1 MKSCWSS
8 IATGIAWCLAWGEG
22 REPQFDIS
30 VLREMR
36 GALNSGEEVPAKV
49 REIVDRVREL
59 LNIPEKFSQGEFPET
74 ITDLRS
80 KYPDLWDVTGRI
92 GLVYGG
98 ATKIKQYVFE
108 AAKLPDIRGASAL
121 LDQINLIDLPAFFG
135 REPTLCD
142 IYPDSPDCQEARNW
156 CQQVRQWLDSCFL
169 ENATHPKFS
178 QVLIPELIIYSTGG
192 NILAFCPAA
201 FVDDLA
207 NAIEKRYTERT
218 LTANSCAVGEK
229 FRLLELRFGILR
241 DENQPWLDWYL
252 RQDVHTNPLVEA
264 YFGSSRD
271 KQTKQNKTLQQLTQ
285 AFQDRKNFNELAGKL
300 AALFQQRRNGNEG
313 LEVNRSSRRYPAMYE
328 THPYLI
334 RDENEHRSAV
344 IREDKLPGRPYLSES
359 LRRQRI
365 IGDKAKKEQESQ
377 WYQDT
382 EIDKNWEPGF
392 VESWVSKFKQF
403 LRDSG
408 RWQDYYLGIPENRV
422 IEAKRLEE
430 IGKASRSEQI
440 FPQQNLL
447 KYSITS
453 SNGFVGYISADV
465 NNMGGYI
472 QKQIKTPQQYQQFSQ
487 DVLQVMESAVYTA
500 LATHLNPRRLEN
512 LTEPESINR
521 NGKIVHPFEILAI
534 GGDDILLIVPADKAL
549 EIAQTIGSEFEKQL
563 AEVRNGLYGLPETH
577 DDKLVH
583 RYQVE
588 TVKSSRCKLSIS
600 VGVLITDYKTPIY
613 YAQGLYGQLLKSAK
627 EQAKS
632 LKERDNYYGGTVDLL
647 TMKSVTMISSNVKEF
662 REQGLTKEIRSS
674 KFKRYAAPYT
684 LYELGGLIEAV
695 KALKVSDFPRSQ
707 LYQIRSLLE
716 QGKQTAILNYR
727 YFRTRLKSREQK
739 NILKIYFEEPWCQA
753 KTNNGNIAPWM
764 FREEAYETIW
774 QDFVDLYPFIDETD
788 MASANKKLVTTET
801 NS

>member
-1 MKSCWSS
+1 MESCWSA
-8 IATGIAWCLAWGEG
+8 IAIGIAWCLAWGEG
-22 REPQFDIS
+22 REPLFDLS
-30 VLREMR
+30 VLQEMR
-36 GALNSGEEVPAKV
+36 RALNSGEEVPEDV
-49 REIVDRVREL
+49 REIVERVREL
-59 LNIPEKFSQGEFPET
+59 QAIPQDYFPET
-74 ITDLRS
+74 ITELKD
-80 KYPDLWDVTGRI
+80 KYQDLWKEETKI

-108 AAKLPDIRGASAL
+108 SAKLPDIRGASAL

-156 CQQVRQWLDSCFL
+156 YQQVRQWLDTCSL
-169 ENATHPKFS
+169 ENANHPKFS
-178 QVLIPELIIYSTGG
+178 EVLIPELIIYSTGG

-313 LEVNRSSRRYPAMYE
+313 LGINRSSRRYPPMYE

-403 LRDSG
+403 LLDSG
-408 RWQDYYLGIPENRV
+408 SWQDYYLGIPENRV
-422 IEAKRLEE
+422 MEAKRLEE
-430 IGKASRSEQI
+430 IGKASRSDQI
-440 FPQQNLL
+440 FPKQNLL

-500 LATHLNPRRLEN
+500 LAAHLNPRRLEN

-549 EIAQTIGSEFEKQL
+549 EITQTIGSEFEKQL
-563 AEVRNGLYGLPETH
+563 AQVRNGLYGLPETH
-577 DDKLVH
+577 DDKSVH

-588 TVKSSRCKLSIS
+588 NVKSSRCKLSIS

-632 LKERDNYYGGTVDLL
+632 LKDSDNYYGGTVDIL
-647 TMKSVTMISSNVKEF
+647 TMKSVTMISSKVKEF

-716 QGKQTAILNYR
+716 QGKETAILNYR

-739 NILKIYFEEPWCQA
+739 NILKTYFEEPWCQA

-764 FREEAYETIW
+764 FREKAYETIW

-788 MASANKKLVTTET
+788 MASANKKPVTTEA

>member
-1 MKSCWSS
+1 M
-8 IATGIAWCLAWGEG
+8 L
-22 REPQFDIS
+22 Q
-30 VLREMR
+30 EMR
-36 GALNSGEEVPAKV
+36 RALNSGEEVPEDV
-49 REIVDRVREL
+49 REIVERVREL
-59 LNIPEKFSQGEFPET
+59 QAIPQDYFPET
-74 ITDLRS
+74 ITELKD
-80 KYPDLWDVTGRI
+80 KYQDLWKEETKI

-108 AAKLPDIRGASAL
+108 SAKLPDIRGASAL

-156 CQQVRQWLDSCFL
+156 YQQVRQWLDTCSL
-169 ENATHPKFS
+169 ENANHPKFS
-178 QVLIPELIIYSTGG
+178 EVLIPELIIYSTGG

-313 LEVNRSSRRYPAMYE
+313 LGINRSSRRYPPMYE

-403 LRDSG
+403 LLDSG
-408 RWQDYYLGIPENRV
+408 SWQDYYLGIPENRV
-422 IEAKRLEE
+422 MEAKRLEE
-430 IGKASRSEQI
+430 IGKASRSDQI
-440 FPQQNLL
+440 FPKQNLL

-500 LATHLNPRRLEN
+500 LAAHLNPRRLEN

-549 EIAQTIGSEFEKQL
+549 EITQTIGSEFEKQL
-563 AEVRNGLYGLPETH
+563 AQVRNGLYGLPETH
-577 DDKLVH
+577 DDKSVH

-588 TVKSSRCKLSIS
+588 NVKSSRCKLSIS

-632 LKERDNYYGGTVDLL
+632 LKDSDNYYGGTVDIL
-647 TMKSVTMISSNVKEF
+647 TMKSVTMISSKVKEF

-716 QGKQTAILNYR
+716 QGKETAILNYR

-739 NILKIYFEEPWCQA
+739 NILKTYFEEPWCQA

-764 FREEAYETIW
+764 FREKAYETIW

-788 MASANKKLVTTET
+788 MASANKKPVTTEA